1 MRKAIQKRL
10 AGDGGFTLIELMVV
24 VMIIAVLIAI
34 AIPSFLGFRKS
45 AQDRAAQSAIRTVLL
60 TEKAVWLNTGAY
72 TQTPADITALEPNSA
87 TAGVGAAT
95 IASVTLSLGASN
107 QIVCITRKS
116 AGGDTFAVWESAT
129 RGTYFGKTDLS
140 AAVCPAEAAAA
151 PWGPAT
157 YVQTGW

>member
-1 MRKAIQKRL
+1 MTKAIHRRL

-60 TEKAVWLNTGAY
+60 VEKAVWLDTAAY
-72 TQTPADITALEPNSA
+72 TQTPADITAREPNS
-87 TAGVGAAT
+87 
-95 IASVTLSLGASN
+95 VTLLNAAAAVTSVSIRLNTSN

-129 RGTYFGKTDLS
+129 AGTYFGKTDLS
-140 AAVCPAEAAAA
+140 AACPDTADAS
-151 PWGPAT
+151 
-157 YVQTGW
+157 YSKTGW

>member
-1 MRKAIQKRL
+1 MTKAIHKRL

-60 TEKAVWLNTGAY
+60 VEKAVWLDTAAY
-72 TQTPADITALEPNSA
+72 TEDPAAITAREPNS
-87 TAGVGAAT
+87 
-95 IASVTLSLGASN
+95 VTLVNAAAVTTSVSIKLNASN

-116 AGGDTFAVWESAT
+116 AGGDTFAVWESAVA
-129 RGTYFGKTDLS
+129 GTYFGKTDLS
-140 AAVCPAEAAAA
+140 AACPAAAEAS
-151 PWGPAT
+151 
-157 YVQTGW
+157 YSKTGW